1 MTAGDAVAIIIVLA
15 ITAYACTGIPDF
27 GAGFWDLTA
36 GGRRGG
42 QGARALIDE
51 AITPVWEAN
60 HVWLIYI
67 LVVSWT
73 AFGAAF
79 GDVMT
84 TLFVPF
90 ILAALGI
97 VLRGAN
103 FALRKDAARAGGRH
117 IAAWLFGIGAIITPF
132 FFGTAVGAIMSG
144 RVPSNGHGNPASS
157 WWNATS
163 ITVGVLVVA
172 VSAFLSAAYLV
183 AESDRRGMAELHDY
197 FRDRAAIA
205 GVVGLLA
212 GIAAAFALH
221 SDSLRMFHRF
231 VHRSIPLLAVGVV
244 ALAVTFVLA
253 LRGRTRRIRIPA
265 VIGVAALVWAWGV
278 AQYPYLLPFSM
289 TISSGAGASQSLHW
303 MLIWFLVALVT
314 VVPLLVVLFVLD
326 QRGELGEDPTMSRPE
341 PTPKPHPG
349 SIGQ

>member
-1 MTAGDAVAIIIVLA
+1 MTAGEAVAIIVVLA
-15 ITAYACTGIPDF
+15 ITAYACSGIPDF

-42 QGARALIDE
+42 RAARALIDE

-79 GDVMT
+79 GDIMT

-117 IAAWLFGIGAIITPF
+117 LAAWMFGVASIITPF
-132 FFGTAVGAIMSG
+132 FFGTALGAIMAG

-163 ITVGVLVVA
+163 ITVGVLTVA
-172 VSAFLSAAYLV
+172 VSAFLAAVYLV
-183 AESDRRGMAELHDY
+183 RESDRRGLPELHDY
-197 FRDRAAIA
+197 FRNRAAVA
-205 GVVGLLA
+205 GIVGLLA

-244 ALAVTFVLA
+244 ALAITFVMA
-253 LRGRTRRIRIPA
+253 LRGRTRGIRIPA
-265 VIGVAALVWAWGV
+265 IIGVAALVWSWGV

-289 TISSGAGASQSLHW
+289 TIASGEGASQSLHW
-303 MLIWFLVALVT
+303 LLIWFIVALVT
-314 VVPLLVVLFVLD
+314 VVPLLVLLYVLD
-326 QRGELGEDPTMSRPE
+326 QRGELGEDPTTSRPE
-341 PTPKPHPG
+341 HSPQPHAGTPG
-349 SIGQ
+349 R